1 MNKQNF
7 EFELKE
13 FNRIKKGLEEGEEWE
28 FVKMLENNIYEL
40 LYYDPEFKKYEEM
53 FKEVLLAIDKYF
65 EDEVKDN
72 TNTRAA
78 KENIIATLLPI
89 IEALKADINAEE
101 MEQEKKDDDKVTS
114 SEIKVLLSNII
125 NKIKEEAKSSWENAG
140 KYIKTQELPECSKM
154 ISEFKK
160 TSKETEKKIKAQ
172 IQNWLKDDHK

>member
-13 FNRIKKGLEEGEEWE
+13 FNRIKKGLEEVEEWE

-89 IEALKADINAEE
+89 IEALKA
-101 MEQEKKDDDKVTS
+101 
-114 SEIKVLLSNII
+114 
-125 NKIKEEAKSSWENAG
+125 
-140 KYIKTQELPECSKM
+140 Y
-154 ISEFKK
+154 
-160 TSKETEKKIKAQ
+160 
-172 IQNWLKDDHK
+172 